1 MGTNNISL
9 EVTKLWVS
17 HESEIG
23 YIEKYYSHM
32 IKEPRLKI
40 LLDEH
45 SRTSYFSPNTFEI
58 HISAQNLLD
67 ILNENPNYAYASFYT
82 IVLHEVGHAIYT
94 PIRFADYWS
103 DYLNI
108 LEDNRLEYQISLWN
122 KVVKFNLL
130 KHIIQDAKLN
140 HMATRLVN
148 SKDIKGVA
156 LGLLRTVDNSKFVS
170 QFDTQEQKAILEEI
184 FKLNYDYMFREENA
198 KDFIDYDNG
207 RIQKYISP
215 SHKLEKLLIELL
227 ELKETQKQQ
236 PKQTKG
242 KETDKSGDNPNIE
255 KAQQEVEKNKKEVE
269 DELEETKNENNK
281 IRDSLN
287 NGIGRL
293 YNPEVNNESYR
304 KHEIKAFEVFRQSGI
319 KGSGFMNRNSGNAK
333 ELSLKRYMRR
343 EYTKEKVF
351 SKNITNITRGGETS
365 SVLFYLDISSSMRDQ
380 SRINIAIDYL
390 RSFYDA
396 MNKHLNIRMFAF
408 GENTYEITRN
418 ELSRWFIHHKLEG
431 STNPSLLPIKNGEH
445 VILITDGAFSCE
457 IPEQYK
463 LSANFVLLDA
473 DENLIKTFQELG
485 IRNLTSV
492 DSKNL
497 DVGLDNATQFIRKI
511 LSKGI

>member
-1 MGTNNISL
+1 MGTSNISF

-32 IKEPRLKI
+32 IKEPRLKVI
-40 LLDEH
+40 LDEH
-45 SRTSYFSPNTFEI
+45 TPTSYFSPTNFEI
-58 HISAQNLLD
+58 HISAQNLLN
-67 ILNENPNYAYASFYT
+67 IINENPKYAYASFYT
-82 IVLHEVGHAIYT
+82 IVLHEIGHAIYT
-94 PIRFADYWS
+94 PIRFNDYWN

-122 KVVKFNLL
+122 KIVKFNLL
-130 KHIIQDAKLN
+130 KHILQDTQIN
-140 HMATRLVN
+140 HIATRLVKA
-148 SKDIKGVA
+148 KDIKGVA
-156 LGLLRTVDNSKFVS
+156 LGLLRTVDNSAFVS

-198 KDFIDYDNG
+198 KDFIDYDVA
-207 RIQKYISP
+207 RIKNYISP

-227 ELKETQKQQ
+227 ELKEKQKQE
-236 PKQTKG
+236 PKQTKQG
-242 KETDKSGDNPNIE
+242 TEPPKGSNPIIE
-255 KAQQEVEKNKKEVE
+255 KVKAEAQDNKQKVE
-269 DELEETKNENNK
+269 DDLQETEDKNQK

-293 YNPEVNNESYR
+293 YNPQQDKEDYR
-304 KHEIKAFEVFRQSGI
+304 KHEVKAFEVLRQSGI

-333 ELSLKRYMRR
+333 ELSLKRFMRK

-351 SKNITNITRGGETS
+351 SKNISNITRGGETS
-365 SVLFYLDISSSMRDQ
+365 NVLFYLDISVSMRDQ
-380 SRINIAIDYL
+380 NRIGVAIDYL

-408 GENTYEITRN
+408 GEHTYEITRN
-418 ELSRWFIHHKLEG
+418 ELNRWFIGDKLEG
-431 STNPSLLPIKNGEH
+431 STNPSLLPIKSGEH
-445 VILITDGAFSCE
+445 VILITDGVFSCE

-473 DENLIKTFQELG
+473 QPNLIQKFQELG
-485 IRNLTSV
+485 IRNLTFV

-497 DVGLDNATQFIRKI
+497 DVGLDNATQFIRKV